1 MDAKAETSAPPLTR
15 LMQRRR
21 GRWLVYTTI
30 AFVAIAIVATGYW
43 YFYARNYQGTDD
55 AYVAGD
61 LVTVMPQVSGT
72 VVSINA
78 DETDLVKAGQELVRL
93 DDTDAAIALR
103 EAEAQLARTVRQVH
117 TVFANRDELEAVV
130 AQRRGELNKAQSD
143 LDRRKDL
150 VASGAVSS
158 EELSHVRETLNM
170 TRDALTAAEKNL
182 AASVALVGQTD
193 VANNPDVQAAAT
205 QVQRAYLA
213 VQRTKIL
220 APVSGY
226 VAKRGVQLGERIAPG
241 AALLSIVP
249 LDRMRV
255 DANFK
260 EVQLTNMRIG
270 QKAEVTADVYGG
282 RVKFNGT
289 IEGLGMG
296 TGSAFA
302 LLPAQNATGNWI
314 KVVQRV
320 PVRIALDPHQLEE
333 HPLRIGLSTRVEVDI
348 RNSNGEQLATAPRQK
363 PVLATNTY
371 DIDQHGIDDRIAQ
384 IIADN
389 SVMSGKAP
397 PAKAGAAKS
406 PAAANDAAASAPAVS
421 DAKGT
426 GDQSAAHRLAR
437 ASRWAKSPHR

>member
-1 MDAKAETSAPPLTR
+1 MDAKAETSPSSMTR

-21 GRWLVYTTI
+21 GRWLAYTTI
-30 AFVAIAIVATGYW
+30 AFIVIAVVAAAYW
-43 YFYARNYQGTDD
+43 YLYARNYQGTDD

-72 VVSINA
+72 VISIDA

-93 DDTDAAIALR
+93 DDSDAQIALR
-103 EAEAQLARTVRQVH
+103 ESEAQLARTVRQVH
-117 TVFANRDELEAVV
+117 TVYANRGELEAIV
-130 AQRRGELNKAQSD
+130 AQRRGDLNKAQSD

-158 EELSHVRETLNM
+158 EELAHVRESLN
-170 TRDALTAAEKNL
+170 TARDALTAAEQNL

-193 VANNPDVQAAAT
+193 VTNNPDVQAAVA

-241 AALLSIVP
+241 TALLSIVP

-270 QKAEVTADVYGG
+270 QKAEVTADAYGS
-282 RVKFNGT
+282 RVKFHGT
-289 IEGLGMG
+289 IEGMGMG

-320 PVRIALDPHQLEE
+320 PVRIALDPRQVVE
-333 HPLRIGLSTRVEVDI
+333 HPLRLGLSTRVEVDV
-348 RNSNGEQLATAPRQK
+348 RNSSGEQLATAPREK
-363 PVLATNTY
+363 PVLATSAY
-371 DIDQHGIDDRIAQ
+371 EIDQHGIDDRIAQ

-389 SVMSGKAP
+389 SVLSGQAP
-397 PAKAGAAKS
+397 
-406 PAAANDAAASAPAVS
+406 
-421 DAKGT
+421 
-426 GDQSAAHRLAR
+426 LAR
-437 ASRWAKSPHR
+437 AVRPVRK

>member
-1 MDAKAETSAPPLTR
+1 MDAKAETPTTPVSR

-21 GRWLVYTTI
+21 GRWLVYTTVG
-30 AFVAIAIVATGYW
+30 FLVVAIAATAYW
-43 YFYARNYQGTDD
+43 YLYARNYQTTDD

-72 VVSINA
+72 VISIDA

-93 DDTDAAIALR
+93 DDTDSTIALR
-103 EAEAQLARTVRQVH
+103 DAEAQLARTVRQVH
-117 TVFANRDELEAVV
+117 TVFANRDQLEAVV
-130 AQRRGELNKAQSD
+130 AQRRGDLNKAQSD
-143 LDRRKDL
+143 VDRRKGL
-150 VASGAVSS
+150 VSSGAVST
-158 EELSHVRETLNM
+158 EELAHAREALN
-170 TRDALTAAEKNL
+170 TARDALTAAEKNL

-205 QVQRAYLA
+205 QVQRAYLD
-213 VQRTKIL
+213 VQRTRIR
-220 APVSGY
+220 APVTGY

-241 AALLSIVP
+241 TALLSIVP
-249 LDRMRV
+249 LDRLRV

-270 QKAEVTADVYGG
+270 QKVAVTADVYGG
-282 RVKFNGT
+282 RVKFDGT

-333 HPLRIGLSTRVEVDI
+333 HPLRIGLSTRVEVDV
-348 RNSNGEQLATAPRQK
+348 RNTSGQQLATSPPEK
-363 PVLATNTY
+363 PILATTVY
-371 DIDQHGIDDRIAQ
+371 EVDQHEIDSRIAQ

-389 SVMSGKAP
+389 
-397 PAKAGAAKS
+397 
-406 PAAANDAAASAPAVS
+406 AAASGKPAAGKAAPSKAAAGKADGASVGNVAAQTAPA
-421 DAKGT
+421 DKPAR
-426 GDQSAAHRLAR
+426 RLAR
-437 ASRWAKSPHR
+437 AAPRR

>member
-1 MDAKAETSAPPLTR
+1 MDAKADASATPVTR

-21 GRWLVYTTI
+21 GRWLAYTTVGFLVI
-30 AFVAIAIVATGYW
+30 ALVATAYW
-43 YFYARNYQGTDD
+43 YIYARNYQSTDD

-72 VVSINA
+72 VISINA

-103 EAEAQLARTVRQVH
+103 DAEAQLARTVRQVH
-117 TVFANRDELEAVV
+117 TVFANRDQLEAVV
-130 AQRRGELNKAQSD
+130 AQRRGDLNKAQSD
-143 LDRRKDL
+143 FDRRKGL
-150 VASGAVSS
+150 VDSGAVSA
-158 EELSHVRETLNM
+158 EELAHAREALN
-170 TRDALTAAEKNL
+170 TARDALTAAEKSH

-205 QVQRAYLA
+205 GVQRAYLD
-213 VQRTKIL
+213 VQRTRIR
-220 APVSGY
+220 APVTGY

-241 AALLSIVP
+241 TALLSIVP
-249 LDRMRV
+249 LERLRV

-270 QKAEVTADVYGG
+270 QKVAVTADVYGG
-282 RVKFNGT
+282 HVKFNGT

-320 PVRIALDPHQLEE
+320 PVRIALDPRQVEQ
-333 HPLRIGLSTRVEVDI
+333 HPLRIGLSTRVEVDV
-348 RNSNGEQLATAPRQK
+348 RNSSGQQLASSPPEK
-363 PVLATNTY
+363 PILATDVY
-371 DIDQHGIDDRIAQ
+371 QVDEKEIDSRIAQ

-389 SVMSGKAP
+389 AAAAGKTAPASADTAAGKAS
-397 PAKAGAAKS
+397 ADVRRHRLAGAA
-406 PAAANDAAASAPAVS
+406 P
-421 DAKGT
+421 
-426 GDQSAAHRLAR
+426 RR
-437 ASRWAKSPHR
+437 